1 MPRKPNNSCGRVVD
15 GNLPDY
21 NVGKCIDNVITLAKL
36 TNIQNYFPWVG
47 LEDFHYY
54 HIKCPFSTESNMH
67 YAKDMDRNSPTYF
80 ESVNVEGSAV
90 SHTST
95 SGIMIR
101 FSRGSKHGWLCVDP
115 NCPYYKGTA
124 SGTTTSG
131 NINFDSSGI
140 PYFYI

>member
-21 NVGKCIDNVITLAKL
+21 NTKECVSSVINLS
-36 TNIQNYFPWVG
+36 NIQTYFPWVG

-54 HIKCPFSTESNMH
+54 HIKCPFSTEAGMH
-67 YAKDMDRNSPTYF
+67 YVRDPDINSSTYF
-80 ESVNVEGSAV
+80 MTVDVEGSAA

-95 SGIMIR
+95 GGLMIR
-101 FSRGSKHGWLCVDP
+101 FSRGSKYGWLCVDP

-124 SGTTTSG
+124 GGTTVSG
-131 NINFDSSGI
+131 HISFDSTGI